1 MNKDIDSNLEAEA
14 IRECYSLM
22 KQIWES
28 VGRKFPV
35 SEKIFVKNWDK
46 IKPQIYK
53 TIKEVL

>member
-1 MNKDIDSNLEAEA
+1 MNKDIDSNLETEA

-28 VGRKFPV
+28 VDRKFPV
-35 SEKIFVKNWDK
+35 SEKTFVKNWDK
-46 IKPQIYK
+46 IKPQVYK